1 MPPVLILLALPIPHG
16 ALSMASALPERGAV
30 VFVDTNV
37 LLAADDAFDAVRQAR
52 IRDWLHALW
61 QRRAGR
67 VSTQVLNAYYVS
79 ATRHFVMPQGDARAK
94 LRRYQLWQPWQIDHQ
109 TVETAWGVEARF
121 GLPYWDALIV
131 AAAAQ
136 SGASHVLSLD
146 LPHLQQIDGVTVLDP
161 LEMTPAELALV
172 D

>member
-1 MPPVLILLALPIPHG
+1 
-16 ALSMASALPERGAV
+16 MASALPVGGPI
-30 VFVDTNV
+30 VFVDTNA
-37 LLAADDAFDAVRQAR
+37 LLAADDAFDISRQTR
-52 IRDWLHALW
+52 IREWLQALW

-79 ATRHFVMPQGDARAK
+79 ATQHFAMPLGDARAK

-146 LPHLQQIDGVTVLDP
+146 LQHGQQIDGVTILSP
-161 LEMTPAELALV
+161 LLATPQELALV

>member
-1 MPPVLILLALPIPHG
+1 
-16 ALSMASALPERGAV
+16 MASPLDTSGAI
-30 VFVDTNV
+30 VFVDANV
-37 LLAADDAFDAVRQAR
+37 LLAADDAFDAARQAR
-52 IRDWLHALW
+52 VRDWLQALW
-61 QRRAGR
+61 LRRAGR
-67 VSTQVLNAYYVS
+67 VSTQVLNAYYVG
-79 ATRHFVMPQGDARAK
+79 ATQHFAMPQGDARAK

-146 LPHLQQIDGVTVLDP
+146 LPHGQPFDGVTILSP
-161 LEMTPAELALV
+161 LLATPAELALA

>member
-1 MPPVLILLALPIPHG
+1 
-16 ALSMASALPERGAV
+16 MASALEAKSDI

-37 LLAADDAFDAVRQAR
+37 LLAADDEHDSQCQTRV
-52 IRDWLHALW
+52 RDWLLALW
-61 QRRAGR
+61 QHRAGR
-67 VSTQVLNAYYVS
+67 LSTQVLNAYYVG
-79 ATRHFVMPQGDARAK
+79 ATRYFAMPQGDARAK

-146 LPHLQQIDGVTVLDP
+146 LQHGQQIDGVTILNP
-161 LEMTPAELALV
+161 MQNTAAELGLAE
-172 D
+172 

>member
-1 MPPVLILLALPIPHG
+1 
-16 ALSMASALPERGAV
+16 MASALTPTGSI

-37 LLAADDAFDAVRQAR
+37 LLAADDSHDATRQTR
-52 IRDWLHALW
+52 MREWLQALW
-61 QRRAGR
+61 QGRAGR
-67 VSTQVLNAYYVS
+67 VSTQVLNAYYVT
-79 ATRHFVMPQGDARAK
+79 ATQHFGMPQGDARAK

-136 SGASHVLSLD
+136 SGASHLLSLD
-146 LPHLQQIDGVTVLDP
+146 LPHQQPIDGVTIVNPLLVL
-161 LEMTPAELALV
+161 PAELGLAV
-172 D
+172 

>member
-1 MPPVLILLALPIPHG
+1 
-16 ALSMASALPERGAV
+16 MASPLDTSGAI

-37 LLAADDAFDAVRQAR
+37 LLVADDAFDAPRQTHV
-52 IRDWLHALW
+52 RDWLQALW
-61 QRRAGR
+61 LRRAGR
-67 VSTQVLNAYYVS
+67 VSTQVLNAYYVG
-79 ATRHFVMPQGDARAK
+79 ATQHFAMPQGDARAK

-121 GLPYWDALIV
+121 GLPYWDSLIV

-136 SGASHVLSLD
+136 SGATHVLSLD
-146 LPHLQQIDGVTVLDP
+146 LQHGQQIDGVTILSP
-161 LEMTPAELALV
+161 LQATPADLALA

>member
-1 MPPVLILLALPIPHG
+1 
-16 ALSMASALPERGAV
+16 MASPLPSTGAG
-30 VFVDTNV
+30 VFVDTGV
-37 LLAADDAFDAVRQAR
+37 LLAADDTHNPATQAQAR
-52 IRDWLHALW
+52 AWLQALW

-79 ATRHFVMPQGDARAK
+79 ATQHFAMPLGDARAK

-146 LPHLQQIDGVTVLDP
+146 LQHGQQIDGVTILSP
-161 LEMTPAELALV
+161 LLATPQALALV

>member
-1 MPPVLILLALPIPHG
+1 
-16 ALSMASALPERGAV
+16 MASALPDAGAI

-37 LLAADDAFDAVRQAR
+37 LLAADDAFDATRQAR
-52 IRDWLHALW
+52 IREWLQALW

-79 ATRHFVMPQGDARAK
+79 ATRHFAMSQGDARAK
-94 LRRYQLWQPWQIDHQ
+94 LRRYQLWQPWQVDHQ

-121 GLPYWDALIV
+121 SLPYGDALIV

-146 LPHLQQIDGVTVLDP
+146 LPHGQQMDGVTVLSP
-161 LEMTPAELALV
+161 LLATPLDLALT

>member
-1 MPPVLILLALPIPHG
+1 
-16 ALSMASALPERGAV
+16 MASPLDASGAI
-30 VFVDTNV
+30 VFVDTPV
-37 LLAADDAFDAVRQAR
+37 LLVADDAFDLVKQAR
-52 IRDWLHALW
+52 IRDWLQALW

-79 ATRHFVMPQGDARAK
+79 ATRLFGMPQGDARAK

-136 SGASHVLSLD
+136 SGASHVLSLE
-146 LPHLQQIDGVTVLDP
+146 LQHGQQIDGVTILSP
-161 LEMTPAELALV
+161 LLAAPADLALA

>member
-1 MPPVLILLALPIPHG
+1 
-16 ALSMASALPERGAV
+16 MASAPEV
-30 VFVDTNV
+30 KSVIVFVDTNV
-37 LLAADDAFDAVRQAR
+37 LLAADDAFDADRQAR
-52 IRDWLHALW
+52 IRDWLQALW

-79 ATRHFVMPQGDARAK
+79 ATQHFGMPQGDARAK
-94 LRRYQLWQPWQIDHQ
+94 LRRYQLWKPWQIDHQ
-109 TVETAWGVEARF
+109 TVETAWGLEARF
-121 GLPYWDALIV
+121 GLPYWDALII

-146 LPHLQQIDGVTVLDP
+146 LPHLQQFDGVTILNPLDA
-161 LEMTPAELALV
+161 TPTELALA

>member
-1 MPPVLILLALPIPHG
+1 
-16 ALSMASALPERGAV
+16 MASALPEEGAV

-37 LLAADDAFDAVRQAR
+37 LLAADDAFDTTRQAR
-52 IRDWLHALW
+52 IREWLQALW

-67 VSTQVLNAYYVS
+67 LSTQVLNAYYVS
-79 ATRHFVMPQGDARAK
+79 ATQHLGMAQGDARAK

-121 GLPYWDALIV
+121 GLPFWDALVV

-146 LPHLQQIDGVTVLDP
+146 LQHGQQIDGVTILSPVLAA
-161 LEMTPAELALV
+161 PAELSLI

>member
-1 MPPVLILLALPIPHG
+1 
-16 ALSMASALPERGAV
+16 MASPLDKSGPI

-37 LLAADDAFDAVRQAR
+37 LLAADDAFDSERQAR
-52 IRDWLHALW
+52 IRDWLQALW

-67 VSTQVLNAYYVS
+67 VSTQVLGAYYVG
-79 ATRHFVMPQGDARAK
+79 ATQHFSMPLGDARAK

-146 LPHLQQIDGVTVLDP
+146 LPHGKLMDGVTILNP
-161 LEMTPAELALV
+161 LQTTPVDLALV
-172 D
+172 DTPLR

>member
-1 MPPVLILLALPIPHG
+1 
-16 ALSMASALPERGAV
+16 MANGPNAWQTA
-30 VFVDTNV
+30 VFVDTPV
-37 LLAADDAFDAVRQAR
+37 LLAADDASDASRQTR
-52 IRDWLHALW
+52 IREWLHALW

-67 VSTQVLNAYYVS
+67 VSTQVLNAYYVA
-79 ATRHFVMPQGDARAK
+79 ATQHFGMPQGDARAK

-136 SGASHVLSLD
+136 SGATHVLSMD
-146 LPHLQQIDGVTVLDP
+146 LTHLQQIDGVTILNP
-161 LEMTPAELALV
+161 LVTSPAEFALA